1 MLIGIPKEIKK
12 HEYRVG
18 ATPAIVKE
26 LTAQGHS
33 VIVERGAGEIIGF
46 SDSKFKE
53 AGATIAEMP
62 GEVYGAELVV
72 KVKEP
77 QPQEFKHLRRG
88 QTLFCYLHLA
98 AEPVLTKELLEKNVT
113 AIAYETVTDSE
124 GKLPLL
130 TPMSAI
136 AGRFSIQAG
145 ASCLQLN
152 NGGKGMLLSGIPGVR
167 PAKVLVIGG
176 GVSGTEALRAALG
189 FGADVT
195 VLDTKIE
202 RLRELDLLFG
212 PKLRT
217 RLSTKAVLEELL
229 PETDL
234 VIGAVLAK
242 LGKRAPKLISREML
256 RTMEPGSAVVDIS
269 IDQGGVFETSRPTTH
284 ESPTYIEEGVVHYCV
299 TNMPGAVARTSTE
312 ALTNAT
318 LPYIITLAEKGVKKA
333 LREDPNLLN
342 GLNTCFGEVTCEPVS
357 IDLGY
362 ALASFD
368 KALAKL

>member
-26 LTAQGHS
+26 LTAHGHS
-33 VIVERGAGEIIGF
+33 VIVEQGAGEKIGF
-46 SDSKFKE
+46 TDAKFEE
-53 AGATIAEMP
+53 AGALIGRQADEA
-62 GEVYGAELVV
+62 YRADLVV

-77 QPQEFKHLRRG
+77 QPEEFNYLRKG

-98 AEPVLTKELLEKNVT
+98 AEPVLTRELLEKNVT
-113 AIAYETVTDSE
+113 AIAYETVTDRE

-145 ASCLQLN
+145 AACLQLN
-152 NGGKGMLLSGIPGVR
+152 NGGKGMLLSGIAGVR
-167 PAKVLVIGG
+167 PARVLVIGG

-189 FGADVT
+189 LGADVT

-217 RLSTKAVLEELL
+217 RLSTQAVLEELL
-229 PETDL
+229 PEADL

-242 LGKRAPKLISREML
+242 LGKRAPRLISRQML
-256 RTMEPGSAVVDIS
+256 KTMEPGSAVVDIS

-284 ESPTYIEEGVVHYCV
+284 ENPTYIEEGIVHYCV

-318 LPYIITLAEKGVKKA
+318 LPYIITLAEKGVKRA
-333 LREDPNLLN
+333 LKEDANLLN
-342 GLNTCFGEVTCEPVS
+342 GLNTCLGEVTCEPVS
-357 IDLGY
+357 MDLGLT
-362 ALASFD
+362 LASFD
-368 KALAKL
+368 RALSRL

>member
-26 LTAQGHS
+26 LTALGHK
-33 VIVERGAGEIIGF
+33 VMVEEGAGEKIGLT
-46 SDSKFKE
+46 DLKFKE
-53 AGATIAEMP
+53 AGAFLVKTKSEA
-62 GEVYGAELVV
+62 YGAELVI

-77 QPQEFKHLRRG
+77 QPEEFKYLRKG
-88 QTLFCYLHLA
+88 QALFCYLHLS
-98 AEPVLTKELLEKNVT
+98 AEPELTKALLEKQVT

-145 ASCLQLN
+145 AFCLQLN
-152 NGGKGMLLSGIPGVR
+152 NGGKGILLSGVPGVR
-167 PAKVLVIGG
+167 PARVLVIGG
-176 GVSGTEALRAALG
+176 GVSGTEAFRAAMG

-217 RLSTKAVLEELL
+217 RLSTQAVLEELL
-229 PETDL
+229 PEADL

-242 LGKRAPKLISREML
+242 LGKRAPKLVSRKML
-256 RTMEPGSAVVDIS
+256 RMMEPGSAVVDIS

-284 ESPTYIEEGVVHYCV
+284 ESPIYVEEGIVHYCV

-318 LPYIITLAEKGVKKA
+318 LPYIKTLAEKGVREA
-333 LREDPNLLN
+333 LRSDPHLLN
-342 GLNTCFGEVTCEPVS
+342 GLNTCGGEVTCEPVS
-357 IDLGY
+357 FDLGY
-362 ALASFD
+362 TLASSERILS
-368 KALAKL
+368 AL